1 MEKMQKREKKAM
13 RVYKVY
19 RRCVNKLHP
28 VQEITW
34 NERDELDK
42 AISYQWEDAL
52 NGGGEFGYLDAV
64 KNLIDA
70 IDWDDDS
77 TANKAYE
84 DFADIVTAAFEK
96 DGGIDCGEYQLVKI
110 ADDADP
116 WEYRTN

>member
-1 MEKMQKREKKAM
+1 M

-34 NERDELDK
+34 NEREELDK
-42 AISYQWEDAL
+42 AISYQWDNAL

-96 DGGIDCGEYQLVKI
+96 DGGIDCGDYQLVKI